1 MATLSAK
8 MTFFLRRAATKQTFL
23 TVSKKSVSTT
33 VPLRSQ
39 PLAAP
44 EYDGAAKNYSPKIQ
58 SLVDQIAQLNLLEV
72 SDLNDL
78 LRKTLNIKDVPM
90 GGFAVAAPQAAPA
103 EAEEEAEVKPTKSSF
118 RLKLVSFD
126 AAKKVTLI
134 KEIKSLGENMNL
146 VQAKKFVESMP
157 QVYRD
162 NIGKDEAEK
171 LKEQLEKCGATC
183 EIE

>member
-1 MATLSAK
+1 MASLTSKMNIFTRAITKFNYTNNLKTITTSSWVRSAE
-8 MTFFLRRAATKQTFL
+8 
-23 TVSKKSVSTT
+23 
-33 VPLRSQ
+33 

-44 EYDGAAKNYSPKIQ
+44 QSEGQQKVYSPKITG
-58 SLVDQIAQLNLLEV
+58 LVDQISQLNLLEV

-90 GGFAVAAPQAAPA
+90 GGGFAVAAAPA
-103 EAEEEAEVKPTKSSF
+103 PKEEEEVEVKPTKSSF
-118 RLKLVSFD
+118 RLKLVKFD
-126 AAKKVTLI
+126 ADKKIALI

-146 VQAKKFVESMP
+146 VQAKKFIESMP
-157 QVYRD
+157 QIYRD

-171 LKEQLEKCGATC
+171 LKEQLEKVGATC